1 MANENGKDVANSL
14 SSYSNALNK
23 GTNAVLDSANQI
35 NKWYAEQ
42 VNKIA
47 DEENQ
52 DTRLETN
59 VDNSIEED
67 TEEKI
72 NKIQTKVDEYTE
84 IQTNNKNKLISNQN
98 TGSRF
103 DSSRG
108 YQTYIKITKSFR
120 NIKTN
125 DKLPQT
131 QRRNKIRCIN

>member
-23 GTNAVLDSANQI
+23 GTNDVLDSANQI
-35 NKWYAEQ
+35 NKLYAEQ

-47 DEENQ
+47 GEENQ

-72 NKIQTKVDEYTE
+72 NKIQKEY
-84 IQTNNKNKLISNQN
+84 NL
-98 TGSRF
+98 
-103 DSSRG
+103 
-108 YQTYIKITKSFR
+108 
-120 NIKTN
+120 
-125 DKLPQT
+125 L
-131 QRRNKIRCIN
+131 